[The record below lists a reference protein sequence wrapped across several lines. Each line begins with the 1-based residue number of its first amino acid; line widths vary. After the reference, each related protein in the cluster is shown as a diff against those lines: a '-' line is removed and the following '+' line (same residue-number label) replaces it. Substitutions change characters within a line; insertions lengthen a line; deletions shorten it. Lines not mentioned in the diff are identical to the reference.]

1 MLRLRFPG
9 AALLLTLAA
18 ANPLLAQIPAP
29 AVAQQTFSEAH
40 LKAARD
46 VVIGTGIASS
56 FESIFPEFRQRM
68 EQSVGVTR
76 PDIQK
81 DLKDAVEA
89 IKPEAARRIEEMV
102 MASARVFAGEMTEV
116 ELKEIAAFYNT
127 PVGKRFNAARP
138 VTIDK
143 IFSLLQPWS
152 IQTSEALFTVLRA
165 EMKKKGHDI

>member
-18 ANPLLAQIPAP
+18 ANPLLAQAPAP
-29 AVAQQTFSEAH
+29 AVAQPVLPASH
-40 LKAARD
+40 VSAARD
-46 VVIGTGIASS
+46 VVIGTGIAAS

-76 PDIQK
+76 PDLQK
-81 DLKDAVEA
+81 DLRDALEI

-102 MASARVFAGEMTEV
+102 LASARIFAGEMTEA

-127 PVGKRFNAARP
+127 PVGKRFNAVRP
-138 VTIDK
+138 LAIDR
-143 IFSLLQPWS
+143 IFGLLQPWS
-152 IQTSEALFTVLRA
+152 IQTSEALFAVLRT

>member
-1 MLRLRFPG
+1 MLRLRFPA
-9 AALLLTLAA
+9 AALILTLAS
-18 ANPLLAQIPAP
+18 ANPLLAQTAAP
-29 AVAQQTFSEAH
+29 VVAQPAFTAGH
-40 LKAARD
+40 LAAARD

-81 DLKDAVEA
+81 DLKDAIEG
-89 IKPEAARRIEEMV
+89 IKPEAAKRIEEMV

-138 VTIDK
+138 VAIDR
-143 IFSLLQPWS
+143 IFNILQPWS
-152 IQTSEALFTVLRA
+152 IKTSDDLYSFLRV